1 MYPYLSLVFNLHLFV
16 LASSRYLF
24 VSHSLSVWLFLR
36 NNNFFFIDQRAFRS
50 IIFMVSFLSWD
61 GSPSGSTSHAN
72 SESTSVTMKTKL
84 SKMRLIWLK
93 TLPLC
98 WSWLPFWITTKYNQ
112 GFVLSSRELDKRLK
126 GSICLIKM
134 TYIG

>member
-50 IIFMVSFLSWD
+50 IIFMVSF
-61 GSPSGSTSHAN
+61 
-72 SESTSVTMKTKL
+72 
-84 SKMRLIWLK
+84 
-93 TLPLC
+93 
-98 WSWLPFWITTKYNQ
+98 
-112 GFVLSSRELDKRLK
+112 FVLRWQSLRIHKPREFWKYKRNHENK
-126 GSICLIKM
+126 NKQNAPYM
-134 TYIG
+134 T